1 MSLTLSWWVVFRS
14 TNSSSWTLK
23 VDWTCGSVLSLTVN
37 CTSAMYSSVGG
48 CIGSQPDGYL
58 WFATSKCGSS
68 KWEMHH
74 CITAVKLPLEK
85 KKKYRHEKK
94 NCSAFYWK
102 VEHWHE
108 IFLISSWLFPW
119 SHPVLCPTSRPLPLH
134 PNLLCG
140 LPLDL
145 QLPATDTST
154 VSPLSI
160 SVWPLW
166 HERKHI
172 EIMLMD
178 LSIFDFFK
186 LWLSLILKPSPEG
199 HSSEPNKPWFWFGRW
214 ITVCSGQ

>member
-1 MSLTLSWWVVFRS
+1 MRDASLHYCR
-14 TNSSSWTLK
+14 
-23 VDWTCGSVLSLTVN
+23 
-37 CTSAMYSSVGG
+37 
-48 CIGSQPDGYL
+48 
-58 WFATSKCGSS
+58 
-68 KWEMHH
+68 E
-74 CITAVKLPLEK
+74 TAAREK
-85 KKKYRHEKK
+85 KKIKKYRHEKK
-94 NCSAFYWK
+94 NCCDCSAFYWK

-178 LSIFDFFK
+178 LHLSIFDFFK
-186 LWLSLILKPSPEG
+186 LWLSLFLTPSPGG